1 MYWVVQDK
9 MRETGG
15 DRTLR
20 DLLRRLGIPHSYHD
34 VVPIIGEL
42 RPDVNPEGNVIVIGS
57 YSMRHA
63 AKAKGWVPGCFD
75 VGHITHDDYVAQWG
89 SALLN
94 ASARV
99 CRFEDAPKYIM
110 DEFFVRPTIDSK
122 AFTGQPYNRAEF
134 MSWYEK
140 VMALNDPGA
149 FILPTTEIIIAPIK
163 DITQEYRCWIVD
175 GRVVTSSLYKRGED
189 QHQVLMDG
197 RVDER
202 IIEYANRFAAGAWQP
217 TRAYVLDLC
226 LSSDELRVLEVN
238 TLNSSGFYAA
248 DMAKLVQALEAMEF

>member
-1 MYWVVQDK
+1 MYWVVQSE

-15 DRTLR
+15 DLALR
-20 DLLRRLGIPHSYHD
+20 ELLARWGIPHSYHK

-57 YSMRHA
+57 YSMRHV

-99 CRFEDAPKYIM
+99 CRFEDTPKYIM
-110 DEFFVRPTIDSK
+110 DELFVRPTTDSK
-122 AFTGQPYNRAEF
+122 AFTGQTYTRAEF
-134 MSWYEK
+134 MCWYEK
-140 VMALNDPGA
+140 IMALNDPGA
-149 FILPTTEIIIAPIK
+149 FVLPATEVIIAPIK
-163 DITQEYRCWIVD
+163 DITHEYRCWIVD
-175 GRVVTSSLYKRGED
+175 GRVVTSSLYKRGER
-189 QHQVLMDG
+189 QHQVLEEG

-202 IIEYANRFAAGAWQP
+202 IIAYANQFAAGTWQP
-217 TRAYVLDLC
+217 SRAYVLDVC
-226 LSSDELRVLEVN
+226 LWSDQLRVLEVN

-248 DMAKLVQALEAMEF
+248 DISELVRALEAMEF